1 MTPLRLQS
9 TISMETLYKKDK
21 YIASGIIS
29 DIYLKNG
36 KNNIY
41 VNGIVTLSPNI
52 ALYIITRI
60 THKDLSKLYAD
71 ANMRVIFTSGYIKHI
86 HKQKVAI
93 AEFLK
98 D

>member
-1 MTPLRLQS
+1 MGYKIDNISLINFKEYSISAHLQIQND
-9 TISMETLYKKDK
+9 TAAFAINNIYGDLYKKDK

-52 ALYIITRI
+52 ALYIIT
-60 THKDLSKLYAD
+60 
-71 ANMRVIFTSGYIKHI
+71 
-86 HKQKVAI
+86 
-93 AEFLK
+93 
-98 D
+98 